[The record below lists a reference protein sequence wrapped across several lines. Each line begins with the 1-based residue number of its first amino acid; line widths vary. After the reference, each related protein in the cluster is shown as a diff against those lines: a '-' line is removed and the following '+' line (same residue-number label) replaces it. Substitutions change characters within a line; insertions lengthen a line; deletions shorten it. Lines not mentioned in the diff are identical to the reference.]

1 MEKEF
6 LELLKSMNE
15 SINKKLDIIDKK
27 LDKIDKRIDGVYDQ
41 TFDLS
46 EFKTE
51 TTGALKEINNK
62 LDTLQ
67 EVREVTEMNAF
78 DIQILRNRNLKN
90 NNKI

>member
-15 SINKKLDIIDKK
+15 SINQKLDIIDKK

-51 TTGALKEINNK
+51 TTGALKNINNK
-62 LDTLQ
+62 LDNLQ
-67 EVREVTEMNAF
+67 EFREVTEMNAI
-78 DIQILRNRNLKN
+78 DIQVLRYRDRKD
-90 NNKI
+90 NKEI